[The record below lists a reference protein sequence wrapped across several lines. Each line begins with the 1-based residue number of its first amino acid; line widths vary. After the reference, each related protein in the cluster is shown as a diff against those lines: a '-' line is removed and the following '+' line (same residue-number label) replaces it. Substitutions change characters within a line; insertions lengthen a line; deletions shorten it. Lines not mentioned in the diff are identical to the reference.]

1 MGWLLCARANDPR
14 WAVTTETTSGGYAIV
29 AGVTTLNAPPNIIY
43 TPCVPASAVTSA
55 PTVSLPSLGWQYQCR
70 GERLAGYSW
79 RLGERSTALA
89 PSLSDEAARL
99 DDDCRRAPPGAS
111 QSGGR
116 RGDGGASHWSRRGK
130 AFELTHS
137 SPGGQR
143 MTLTGSPRF
152 VALQAPRCLP
162 LIRLSSCGTAWSSL
176 GRLKCPRRAV
186 VLRIKGSHRM
196 SSG

>member
-79 RLGERSTALA
+79 RLGGRSTALA

-99 DDDCRRAPPGAS
+99 DDECRARRRAHRKAEGGVAMVARRIGA
-111 QSGGR
+111 GE
-116 RGDGGASHWSRRGK
+116 AK
-130 AFELTHS
+130 
-137 SPGGQR
+137 
-143 MTLTGSPRF
+143 
-152 VALQAPRCLP
+152 
-162 LIRLSSCGTAWSSL
+162 RLN
-176 GRLKCPRRAV
+176 
-186 VLRIKGSHRM
+186 
-196 SSG
+196 